1 MMDES
6 TLLRAID
13 IITERILT
21 PVLYMYEDEAVEFIC
36 FCDANIR
43 IEDFRDTERAIYTEL
58 GINVEI
64 LDIREFDESDRW
76 DIIVSSRLVY
86 AANEIIK
93 MAFEQAMLADI
104 EKRTNI
110 KNEILKR
117 YDETGTYYIN

>member
-1 MMDES
+1 M
-6 TLLRAID
+6 LIRAID

-36 FCDANIR
+36 FCDSNIS
-43 IEDFRDTERAIYTEL
+43 IEDFRETERAVYTEL
-58 GINVEI
+58 GISVEI

-86 AANEIIK
+86 AANELIK
-93 MAFEQAMLADI
+93 MAFEQAMLADL

>member
-1 MMDES
+1 MMDEN
-6 TLLRAID
+6 TLVRAIN

-36 FCDANIR
+36 FCDSNICT
-43 IEDFRDTERAIYTEL
+43 EDFRDTERAVYTEL

-86 AANEIIK
+86 AANEMIK

>member
-1 MMDES
+1 MDES
-6 TLLRAID
+6 MLIRAID

-36 FCDANIR
+36 FCDSNIS
-43 IEDFRDTERAIYTEL
+43 IEDFRETERAVYTEL
-58 GINVEI
+58 GISVEI

-86 AANEIIK
+86 AANELIK
-93 MAFEQAMLADI
+93 MAFEQAMLADL

>member
-6 TLLRAID
+6 MIVRAID

-36 FCDANIR
+36 FCDSNIS
-43 IEDFRDTERAIYTEL
+43 IDEFRETERAVFTEL

-76 DIIVSSRLVY
+76 DIIVSSKLVY

-93 MAFEQAMLADI
+93 MAFEQAMLADL
-104 EKRTNI
+104 EKRADT
-110 KNEILKR
+110 KKEILER
-117 YDETGTYYIN
+117 YDETGTYYVN

>member
-1 MMDES
+1 MDENM
-6 TLLRAID
+6 LIKAID

-36 FCDANIR
+36 FCDTNIS
-43 IEDFRDTERAIYTEL
+43 IEELRETERAVYTEL
-58 GINVEI
+58 GGNVEI

-86 AANEIIK
+86 AANELIK
-93 MAFEQAMLADI
+93 MAFEQAMLADL

-110 KNEILKR
+110 RNEILKR
-117 YDETGTYYIN
+117 YDETGTYYAN